1 MLTINQGGR
10 WLNHQPGSLGHPV
23 ASMRNIDDVFTCI
36 IYIYYYKYNIIYI
49 IYIKIVVPKIVDR
62 SFVPVVDN

>member
-36 IYIYYYKYNIIYI
+36 IYIYIYI
-49 IYIKIVVPKIVDR
+49 IIIIIIII
-62 SFVPVVDN
+62 NII